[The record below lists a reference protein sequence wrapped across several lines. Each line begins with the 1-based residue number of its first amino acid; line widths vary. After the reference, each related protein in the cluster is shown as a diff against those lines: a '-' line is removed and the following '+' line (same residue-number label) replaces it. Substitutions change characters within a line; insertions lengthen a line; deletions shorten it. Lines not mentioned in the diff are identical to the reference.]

1 MTTRAGEHEGRIGS
15 WGHVMGPCHGAM
27 SWGHVMGP
35 CHGLAGPVK
44 EQLLVATEGK
54 ASAGRSRCSAAEWS
68 FITRCDRV
76 G

>member
-15 WGHVMGPCHGAM
+15 WGHA
-27 SWGHVMGP
+27 MGP